1 MLYSIPTQLPR
12 LEIAYVSV
20 LTIAHRVV
28 LVGKPILS
36 LSALNELT
44 VNLHA
49 SSSVYK
55 LVCFICPG
63 VLYSPVVG

>member
-1 MLYSIPTQLPR
+1 MASKPVLY
-12 LEIAYVSV
+12 
-20 LTIAHRVV
+20 
-28 LVGKPILS
+28 
-36 LSALNELT
+36 LSALNGLT